1 MKIFTKESVIFI
13 IVAFIIWVILEIVF
27 DIISGVTVNEMMS
40 TRYVVGTLISAVVF
54 AILLLLFE
62 LWRNRK
68 KK

>member
-13 IVAFIIWVILEIVF
+13 TIAFIIWIILEIVF
-27 DIISGVTVNEMMS
+27 DLTSGVTLNEMMS
-40 TRYVVGTLISAVVF
+40 TRYVVDTLISAVVF

-68 KK
+68 K

>member
-1 MKIFTKESVIFI
+1 MKVFTKESA
-13 IVAFIIWVILEIVF
+13 AFITIAFIVWTILEIIF
-27 DIISGVTVNEMMS
+27 DMISGVTLNEMMS

-68 KK
+68 K

>member
-13 IVAFIIWVILEIVF
+13 TVAFIIWIILEIVF
-27 DIISGVTVNEMMS
+27 DMISGVTLNEMMS
-40 TRYVVGTLISAVVF
+40 TRYVAGTLISAVVF

-68 KK
+68 KR

>member
-1 MKIFTKESVIFI
+1 MKIFTKDSVIFI
-13 IVAFIIWVILEIVF
+13 TVAFIIWIILEIVF
-27 DIISGVTVNEMMS
+27 DLISGMTLNEMLT

>member
-13 IVAFIIWVILEIVF
+13 IVAFIIWIILEIVF
-27 DIISGVTVNEMMS
+27 DIISGVTLNEMMT

>member
-13 IVAFIIWVILEIVF
+13 TVAFIIWIILEIIF
-27 DIISGVTVNEMMS
+27 DMISGVTLNEMMS
-40 TRYVVGTLISAVVF
+40 TRYVAGTLISAVVF

-68 KK
+68 K

>member
-13 IVAFIIWVILEIVF
+13 TIAFIIWIILEIIF
-27 DIISGVTVNEMMS
+27 DMISGVTLNEMMT
-40 TRYVVGTLISAVVF
+40 TRYVAGTLISAVVF

-68 KK
+68 K

>member
-13 IVAFIIWVILEIVF
+13 IVAFIIWLILEIVF
-27 DIISGVTVNEMMS
+27 DMISGVTLNEMMS
-40 TRYVVGTLISAVVF
+40 TRYVVVTLISAVVF

-62 LWRNRK
+62 LCRNRK

>member
-13 IVAFIIWVILEIVF
+13 TVAFIIWIILEIIF
-27 DIISGVTVNEMMS
+27 DMISGVTLNEMMS
-40 TRYVVGTLISAVVF
+40 TRYIAGTLISAVVF

-68 KK
+68 K

>member
-13 IVAFIIWVILEIVF
+13 TIAFIIWIILEIIF
-27 DIISGVTVNEMMS
+27 DMISGVTLNEMMS

-54 AILLLLFE
+54 AILLFE

-68 KK
+68 K